1 MRNYE
6 LVGLGRSV
14 ANISKKAWDIQK
26 QTIHDHLE
34 GSSIIGGLKGCVM
47 STV

>member
-14 ANISKKAWDIQK
+14 ANISKKAWEIQK
-26 QTIHDHLE
+26 QTINDHLD
-34 GSSIIGGLKGCVM
+34 GSSIVGGLKGCLT
-47 STV
+47 STM